1 MEELPKISILTP
13 TYNRNKFLKLMVFN
27 LMNQAYD
34 KTKLEWCI
42 YDDGTD
48 PMIMNN
54 EEHKKLSNMI
64 KPITLNYYYNKD
76 KKTIGEKRNYLVKK
90 LASNKYCANMDTDD
104 LFVPEWLTYMMKI
117 LIDNNKKFA
126 GSPQMLFY
134 FVKQKQYSYINC
146 PSKRQIH
153 ECGSVYTKKYFLSM
167 GGYTKSSQGEGAKM
181 IDFNDKNV
189 IETEIQH
196 MLVCLCHDDNTCKK
210 DMFLQNKIEDIGLH
224 EDVLKVIH
232 SIF

>member
-1 MEELPKISILTP
+1 MEELPRISILTP

-48 PMIMNN
+48 PMIMNS
-54 EEHKKLSNMI
+54 EEHQKLCNMI

-104 LFVPEWLTYMMKI
+104 
-117 LIDNNKKFA
+117 
-126 GSPQMLFY
+126 
-134 FVKQKQYSYINC
+134 
-146 PSKRQIH
+146 
-153 ECGSVYTKKYFLSM
+153 
-167 GGYTKSSQGEGAKM
+167 
-181 IDFNDKNV
+181 
-189 IETEIQH
+189 
-196 MLVCLCHDDNTCKK
+196 
-210 DMFLQNKIEDIGLH
+210 
-224 EDVLKVIH
+224 
-232 SIF
+232 